1 MENPHREISKMKSI
15 ELTKPNKEIYY
26 YTEAIKK
33 LRTNIQFSSNAVQ
46 VIAITSSF
54 PSEGK
59 SDVTFEL
66 AYSFSQI
73 GKKVI
78 VLDADIRKSVMVARL
93 NVGQRTQ
100 GLSEYLSGQC
110 GMDDIIYG
118 TNFPNLD
125 FVFAGRYSP
134 SSADLL
140 EGELLIDLIGSLRQK
155 YDYIFVDTAP
165 VVAVTDGTIVAKHC
179 DGILLVI
186 ESGKT
191 SYRVLQRV
199 KEQLQTTGTKIL
211 GTVLNKVDEYQDSY
225 YGRYGKFSKY
235 GKYDKYGKYSRYEM
249 DIRY

>member
-1 MENPHREISKMKSI
+1 MELI
-15 ELTKPNKEIYY
+15 ELTKPNEENYF

-33 LRTNIQFSSNAVQ
+33 LRTNIQFSGSAVQ
-46 VIAITSSF
+46 VIAVTSSF
-54 PSEGK
+54 PGEGK
-59 SDVTFEL
+59 SDVTLEL

-73 GKKVI
+73 GKKTV

-93 NVGQRTQ
+93 NVRQQTQ

-118 TNFPNLD
+118 TNFSNLD

-140 EGELLIDLIGSLRQK
+140 EGELFTDLIGHLRQT

-179 DGILLVI
+179 DGVLLVI

-191 SYRVLQRV
+191 SYKVLQRV
-199 KEQLQTTGTKIL
+199 KEQIQAAGTKIL
-211 GTVLNKVDEYQDSY
+211 GTVLNKVDVYQDSY
-225 YGRYGKFSKY
+225 YGGYGKYSKY
-235 GKYDKYGKYSRYEM
+235 GKYRKYGKYGKYEM